1 VNGFFVGGT
10 RSGVGKTIATLAI
23 CRALDREGYVVQPA
37 KAGPDFIDPS
47 HHERVA
53 GRPSRTLD
61 HWLQGPEGLRRNY
74 GRGEGE
80 VCVVEGMMGLY
91 DGDVASTALVAEELD
106 LPVVLVVDTS
116 AGMES
121 VGATALGFHD
131 YTTHAGRAID
141 VAGVIAGRAHGGRH
155 ERGVREA
162 LPDGIPCLGRIPLRD
177 DLEVPGRHLGL
188 HMSEESPVESDAL
201 DAASEHL
208 DTDALLD
215 LARTPPNPEVDPRP
229 GSDPECPGSGTRVAI
244 ARDGAFRFCYPAT
257 VERLREQ
264 ADVSLFAPTTDDDL
278 PDCDGVSLPGGYPEL
293 HADSLAE
300 SPALEQLAT
309 RAANGLP
316 VFGECGGLMALA
328 ETLTTAEGDTYDM
341 AGVLPAD
348 VRMRDRYGALDHVSL
363 RARAGALT
371 ADEGEIL
378 RGHEFHY
385 SAAEVGSDARFAFD
399 VTRGGGIDGEH
410 DGPTEYRTLGT
421 YCHVHPESGAFDA
434 FVEAIRIWSRG
445 STERSTVGNRGPCP
459 CPSGPTRVRLRLGVE
474 SGPKFAGDYPY
485 VSRTVRASNPSR
497 SSAM

>member
-80 VCVVEGMMGLY
+80 VCVVEGMVGLY

-106 LPVVLVVDTS
+106 LPVVLVVDAS

-131 YTTHAGRAID
+131 YTTHAGRDID

-188 HMSEESPVESDAL
+188 HMSEESPIESDAL

-229 GSDPECPGSGTRVAI
+229 GSDRSVPVPERESRS
-244 ARDGAFRFCYPAT
+244 PAT
-257 VERLREQ
+257 GPSDSAIRRPSNGSASRQ
-264 ADVSLFAPTTDDDL
+264 TCPFSRRPRMMTYPTVTAS
-278 PDCDGVSLPGGYPEL
+278 P
-293 HADSLAE
+293 
-300 SPALEQLAT
+300 SPA
-309 RAANGLP
+309 
-316 VFGECGGLMALA
+316 
-328 ETLTTAEGDTYDM
+328 
-341 AGVLPAD
+341 
-348 VRMRDRYGALDHVSL
+348 
-363 RARAGALT
+363 
-371 ADEGEIL
+371 
-378 RGHEFHY
+378 
-385 SAAEVGSDARFAFD
+385 
-399 VTRGGGIDGEH
+399 GI
-410 DGPTEYRTLGT
+410 
-421 YCHVHPESGAFDA
+421 
-434 FVEAIRIWSRG
+434 
-445 STERSTVGNRGPCP
+445 
-459 CPSGPTRVRLRLGVE
+459 PSYTPTRW
-474 SGPKFAGDYPY
+474 PK
-485 VSRTVRASNPSR
+485 VQR
-497 SSAM
+497 